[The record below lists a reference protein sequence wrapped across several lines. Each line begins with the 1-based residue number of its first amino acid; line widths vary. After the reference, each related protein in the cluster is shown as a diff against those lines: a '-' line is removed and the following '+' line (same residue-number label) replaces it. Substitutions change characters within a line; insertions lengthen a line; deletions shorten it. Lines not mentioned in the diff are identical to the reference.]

1 MKTLLSKPYRIR
13 LFKIAFTPLFSL
25 LEQKL
30 PFHIMQS
37 PFFRKKNPNQLQAEV
52 SALKRTLTFK
62 DLTAFGIA
70 AIIGA
75 GIFGTIGQASYDG
88 GPGIIFLFIITSIG
102 CLFSAFCYAEFA
114 AATPISG
121 SAYTYA
127 YISFGELLAWIIG
140 WDLFM
145 EYAVGNMAVAISWS
159 DYFTAF
165 LKGLNIH
172 FPQWLSMDIFTAL
185 KKGSPAAE
193 QAYTEAPRLFGFPVI
208 VDLPAIFITI
218 LITILVYIGIQESKR
233 TNNVLVVFKILVL
246 LLFIVVGITTVNT
259 DNWSPFIP
267 NGWSGIFKGTAAV
280 FFAYIGFDAL
290 STTTEECIN
299 PIRDLP
305 RAIFSSLLISTIL
318 YIAIALVITGMV
330 SYHNLNVGDPLA
342 FALEKTG
349 LHKFAGLLS
358 FSAIVSMTG
367 VLLVFQIGQPR
378 IWMNMSRDGLL
389 PKALS
394 RIHPTY
400 QTPSVATVLTGFSI
414 ILPLLFLDLK
424 EVIDLTS
431 IGTLFAFLIV
441 CAGIWLKNK
450 PTQTESFTVP
460 FIGGRYLLPLI
471 MFPILYLYMLTVV
484 EESTISYAQIPL
496 YACILVM
503 LAAIVYGSIRNLSL
517 IPGVGVCLNLLLLS
531 TMHHENWIRFVVWL
545 IIGLIV
551 YLSYGKKHS
560 VLGKAESLKS

>member
-1 MKTLLSKPYRIR
+1 MWS
-13 LFKIAFTPLFSL
+13 
-25 LEQKL
+25 E
-30 PFHIMQS
+30 
-37 PFFRKKNPNQLQAEV
+37 FFRTKNPNELHTEV

-62 DLTAFGIA
+62 DLTALGIA
-70 AIIGA
+70 AVIGA
-75 GIFGTIGQASYDG
+75 GIFGTIGQAAYDG

-114 AATPISG
+114 SSTPISG

-127 YISFGELLAWIIG
+127 YISFGELIAWIIG

-165 LKGLNIH
+165 LKGLNIQ
-172 FPQWLSMDIFTAL
+172 FPHWLSMDFFTAYEQN
-185 KKGSPAAE
+185 SAAAIE
-193 QAYTEAPRLFGFPVI
+193 AYALAPRIFGYQIIF
-208 VDLPAIFITI
+208 DFPAILITI

-233 TNNVLVVFKILVL
+233 TNNVLVVFKIVVL
-246 LLFIVVGITTVNT
+246 LLFIIVGFTTVNT
-259 DNWSPFIP
+259 ANWSPFIP

-290 STTTEECIN
+290 STTTEECVN
-299 PIRDLP
+299 PKKDLP
-305 RAIFSSLLISTIL
+305 RAIFASLLISTVI

-330 SYHNLNVGDPLA
+330 SYHDLNVGDPLA
-342 FALEKTG
+342 YALEKTG

-389 PKALS
+389 PKVLS
-394 RIHPTY
+394 KIHPVY
-400 QTPSVATVLTGFSI
+400 KTPSVATVLTGVSI

-424 EVIDLTS
+424 EVVDLTS

-441 CAGIWLKNK
+441 CAGIWLKK
-450 PTQTESFTVP
+450 DTAKKESFTVP
-460 FIGGRYLLPLI
+460 YISGRYLLPLI
-471 MFPILYLYMLTVV
+471 MIPIIYMYTKTIL
-484 EESTISYAQIPL
+484 EESNFTYEQLPL
-496 YACILVM
+496 YACLVAIL
-503 LAAIVYGSIRNLSL
+503 LALVYGSITKRSL
-517 IPGVGVCLNLLLLS
+517 IPGIGVCLNLLLLS

-545 IIGLIV
+545 VIGLGV
-551 YLSYGKKHS
+551 YLFYGRKHS
-560 VLGKAESLKS
+560 VLRMKA

>member
-1 MKTLLSKPYRIR
+1 MWS
-13 LFKIAFTPLFSL
+13 
-25 LEQKL
+25 E
-30 PFHIMQS
+30 
-37 PFFRKKNPNQLQAEV
+37 FFRTKKIHELDPEV

-62 DLTAFGIA
+62 DLTALGIA

-75 GIFGTIGQASYDG
+75 GIFGTIGQAAYDG
-88 GPGIIFLFIITSIG
+88 GPGIIFLFIITSLG

-114 AATPISG
+114 SSTSVSG

-127 YISFGELLAWIIG
+127 YISFGELIAWIIG

-165 LKGLNIH
+165 LKGFNIE
-172 FPQWLSMDIFTAL
+172 FPVWLSMDIFSAL
-185 KKGSPAAE
+185 EQTSPAAI
-193 QAYTEAPRLFGFPVI
+193 QACNEAPRIFGYPVI
-208 VDLPAIFITI
+208 FDFPAILITI

-233 TNNVLVVFKILVL
+233 TNNVLVVFKIIVL
-246 LLFIVVGITTVNT
+246 LLFIVVGFTTVNT
-259 DNWSPFIP
+259 ANWTPFIP

-290 STTTEECIN
+290 STTTEECVN
-299 PIRDLP
+299 PKKDLP
-305 RAIFSSLLISTIL
+305 KAIFASLLISTVI

-330 SYHNLNVGDPLA
+330 HYNTLNVGDPLA
-342 FALEKTG
+342 YALEQTG

-389 PKALS
+389 PKVLS
-394 RIHPTY
+394 NIHPVY
-400 QTPSVATVLTGFSI
+400 KTPSVATVLTGISI

-424 EVIDLTS
+424 QVVDLTS

-441 CAGIWLKNK
+441 CGGIWLKKEPAK
-450 PTQTESFTVP
+450 PESFRVP
-460 FIGGRYLLPLI
+460 FISSRYLLPLI
-471 MFPILYLYMLTVV
+471 MLPILGLYIHSIQNELQFDSKHFPIYMCTVFILA
-484 EESTISYAQIPL
+484 TI
-496 YACILVM
+496 C
-503 LAAIVYGSIRNLSL
+503 YGIITNKSL
-517 IPGVGVCLNLLLLS
+517 IPGIGVCLNLLLLS
-531 TMHHENWIRFVVWL
+531 TMHHENWLRFLIWL
-545 IIGLIV
+545 VIGLVV
-551 YLSYGKKHS
+551 YFFYGRKHS
-560 VLGKAESLKS
+560 VLGLKAER

>member
-1 MKTLLSKPYRIR
+1 MLVS
-13 LFKIAFTPLFSL
+13 
-25 LEQKL
+25 
-30 PFHIMQS
+30 FHSMQS
-37 PFFRKKNPNQLQAEV
+37 YLFRTKNPNELHTEV

-62 DLTAFGIA
+62 DLTALGIA
-70 AIIGA
+70 AVIGA
-75 GIFGTIGQASYDG
+75 GIFGTIGQAAYDG
-88 GPGIIFLFIITSIG
+88 GPGIIFLFIITSLG

-114 AATPISG
+114 ASTPISG

-127 YISFGELLAWIIG
+127 YISFGELIAWIIG

-165 LKGLNIH
+165 LKGVNIE
-172 FPQWLSMDIFTAL
+172 FPLWLSMDYFTAVHQ
-185 KKGSPAAE
+185 KSAAAQ
-193 QAYTEAPRLFGFPVI
+193 QAYVHAPRIFDFPVI
-208 VDLPAIFITI
+208 VDLPAILITV

-233 TNNVLVVFKILVL
+233 TNNVLVVFKIIVL
-246 LLFIVVGITTVNT
+246 LLFIIVGFTTVNT
-259 DNWSPFIP
+259 ANWSPFIP

-290 STTTEECIN
+290 STTTEECVN
-299 PIRDLP
+299 PKRDLP
-305 RAIFSSLLISTIL
+305 RAIFSSLLISTLI

-330 SYHNLNVGDPLA
+330 SYHDLNVGDPLA
-342 FALEKTG
+342 YALEKTG

-394 RIHPTY
+394 RIHPRY
-400 QTPSVATVLTGFSI
+400 QTPSVATVLTGGSI

-424 EVIDLTS
+424 EVVDLTS

-441 CAGIWLKNK
+441 CAGIWLKK
-450 PTQTESFTVP
+450 EKIKTESFTVP
-460 FIGGRYLLPLI
+460 FIGGRYLLPVTML
-471 MFPILYLYMLTVV
+471 PVLYLYLHTV
-484 EESTISYAQIPL
+484 STENVFSFTQIPL
-496 YACILVM
+496 YSCILAM
-503 LAAIVYGSIRNLSL
+503 IATIFYGSVRNLSL
-517 IPGVGVCLNLLLLS
+517 LPGIGVCLNLLLLS
-531 TMHHENWIRFVVWL
+531 TMHHQNWIRFVAWL
-545 IIGLIV
+545 AIGLIV
-551 YLSYGKKHS
+551 YMTYGRKHS
-560 VLGKAESLKS
+560 VLAGPSTKG

>member
-1 MKTLLSKPYRIR
+1 MWS
-13 LFKIAFTPLFSL
+13 
-25 LEQKL
+25 E
-30 PFHIMQS
+30 
-37 PFFRKKNPNQLQAEV
+37 FFRTKNPNELHIEV

-62 DLTAFGIA
+62 DLTALGIA
-70 AIIGA
+70 AVIGA
-75 GIFGTIGQASYDG
+75 GIFGTIGQAAYDG
-88 GPGIIFLFIITSIG
+88 GPGIIFLFIITSAG

-114 AATPISG
+114 SSTPISG

-127 YISFGELLAWIIG
+127 YISFGELIAWIIG

-165 LKGLNIH
+165 LKGLNID
-172 FPQWLSMDIFTAL
+172 FPHWLSMDLFTAIDQETL
-185 KKGSPAAE
+185 AAQ
-193 QAYTEAPRLFGFPVI
+193 QAYQQAPRILGYPI
-208 VDLPAIFITI
+208 VFDFPAILITI
-218 LITILVYIGIQESKR
+218 LVTILVYIGIQESKR
-233 TNNVLVVFKILVL
+233 TNNVLVIFKIIVL
-246 LLFIVVGITTVNT
+246 LLFIIVGFSTVNT
-259 DNWSPFIP
+259 ANWSPFIP

-290 STTTEECIN
+290 STTTEECVN
-299 PIRDLP
+299 PKKDLP
-305 RAIFSSLLISTIL
+305 RAIFASLLISTFI
-318 YIAIALVITGMV
+318 YIAIALVLTGMV
-330 SYHNLNVGDPLA
+330 SYHDLNVGDPLA
-342 FALEKTG
+342 YALDKTG

-389 PKALS
+389 PNILS
-394 RIHPTY
+394 RIHPVY
-400 QTPSVATVLTGFSI
+400 KTPSVATILTGVSI

-441 CAGIWLKNK
+441 CAGIWLKK
-450 PTQTESFTVP
+450 DTAKKESFTVP
-460 FIGGRYLLPLI
+460 YINGRYLLPLI
-471 MFPILYLYMLTVV
+471 IIPVIYLYTKTIL
-484 EESTISYAQIPL
+484 EESNFSLQQIPL
-496 YACILVM
+496 YACIV
-503 LAAIVYGSIRNLSL
+503 AIIIAIVYSSITKRSL

-545 IIGLIV
+545 VIGLSV
-551 YLSYGKKHS
+551 YFFYGRKHS
-560 VLGKAESLKS
+560 VLGKPRTKG

>member
-1 MKTLLSKPYRIR
+1 MWSQLVRT
-13 LFKIAFTPLFSL
+13 
-25 LEQKL
+25 
-30 PFHIMQS
+30 
-37 PFFRKKNPNQLQAEV
+37 KNPDTLQSEV
-52 SALKRTLTFK
+52 SNLKRTLTFR
-62 DLTAFGIA
+62 DLTAMGIA

-75 GIFGTIGQASYDG
+75 GIFGTIGQAAYDG
-88 GPGIIFLFIITSIG
+88 GPGIIFLFIITSLG

-114 AATPISG
+114 SSTAISG

-127 YISFGELLAWIIG
+127 YISFGELIAWIIG

-165 LKGLNIH
+165 LNGFSIK
-172 FPQWLSMDIFTAL
+172 FPHWLSMDYFTAVEQ
-185 KKGSPAAE
+185 KSPAAL
-193 QAYTEAPRLFGFPVI
+193 QAYLDAPRILGFPI
-208 VDLPAIFITI
+208 IFDFPAILITI

-233 TNNVLVVFKILVL
+233 TNNVLVVFKIIVL
-246 LLFIVVGITTVNT
+246 LLFVIVGFTTVNA

-290 STTTEECIN
+290 STTTEECVN
-299 PIRDLP
+299 PKRDLP
-305 RAIFSSLLISTIL
+305 RAIFSSLLISTVV

-330 SYHNLNVGDPLA
+330 SYTDLNVGDPLA
-342 FALEKTG
+342 FALERTG

-389 PKALS
+389 PKTLS
-394 RIHPTY
+394 KIHPVY
-400 QTPSVATVLTGFSI
+400 KTPSVATVLTGVSI
-414 ILPLLFLDLK
+414 VLPLLFLDLK
-424 EVIDLTS
+424 QVVDLTS

-441 CAGIWLKNK
+441 CAGIWLKK
-450 PTQTESFTVP
+450 DRTKTESFTVP
-460 FIGGRYLLPLI
+460 FIRGRYLLPVI
-471 MFPILYLYMLTVV
+471 IIPIIYLYLQTVV
-484 EESTISYAQIPL
+484 SETVYSHEQIPL
-496 YACILVM
+496 YSCIALI
-503 LAAIVYGSIRNLSL
+503 LAAVVYGSMRNLSL
-517 IPGVGVCLNLLLLS
+517 IPAVGVCLNLLLLS

-545 IIGLIV
+545 VIGLIV
-551 YLSYGKKHS
+551 YIGYGRKHS
-560 VLGKAESLKS
+560 VLNKLKAEG

>member
-1 MKTLLSKPYRIR
+1 MWS
-13 LFKIAFTPLFSL
+13 AFVRT
-25 LEQKL
+25 
-30 PFHIMQS
+30 
-37 PFFRKKNPNQLQAEV
+37 KNPNELHTEV

-62 DLTAFGIA
+62 DLTALGIA
-70 AIIGA
+70 AVIGA
-75 GIFGTIGQASYDG
+75 GIFGTIGQAAYDG
-88 GPGIIFLFIITSIG
+88 GPGIIFLFIITSVG

-114 AATPISG
+114 SSTPISG

-127 YISFGELLAWIIG
+127 YISFGELIAWIIG

-165 LKGLNIH
+165 LKGLNIE
-172 FPQWLSMDIFTAL
+172 FPQWLSMDVFTAVE
-185 KKGSPAAE
+185 KGSAAAQ
-193 QAYTEAPRLFGFPVI
+193 QAYAQAPRILGYPIIFDF
-208 VDLPAIFITI
+208 PAILITI

-233 TNNVLVVFKILVL
+233 TNNILVTFKIIVL
-246 LLFIVVGITTVNT
+246 LLFIIVGFTTVNT
-259 DNWSPFIP
+259 ANWSPFIP

-299 PIRDLP
+299 PKRDLP
-305 RAIFSSLLISTIL
+305 RAIFSSLLISTLI

-330 SYHNLNVGDPLA
+330 SYHELNVGDPLA
-342 FALEKTG
+342 YALEKTG

-389 PKALS
+389 PKVLS
-394 RIHPTY
+394 RIHPVY
-400 QTPSVATVLTGFSI
+400 KTPSVATVLTGVSI

-424 EVIDLTS
+424 EVVDLTS

-441 CAGIWLKNK
+441 CAGVWLKK
-450 PTQTESFTVP
+450 EQTKTESFTVP
-460 FIGGRYLLPLI
+460 YISGRYLLPLI
-471 MFPILYLYMLTVV
+471 MLPIVYVYTKTILT
-484 EESTISYAQIPL
+484 ETSFSLEQLPL
-496 YACILVM
+496 YGCLLVM
-503 LAAIVYGSIRNLSL
+503 VFAIIYGSIKNLSL

-545 IIGLIV
+545 VIGLAV
-551 YLSYGKKHS
+551 YLFYGRKHS
-560 VLGKAESLKS
+560 VLGLKD

>member
-1 MKTLLSKPYRIR
+1 MWSQ
-13 LFKIAFTPLFSL
+13 LFRT
-25 LEQKL
+25 
-30 PFHIMQS
+30 
-37 PFFRKKNPNQLQAEV
+37 KNPNDLHTEV
-52 SALKRTLTFK
+52 SALKKTLTFR
-62 DLTAFGIA
+62 DLTAMGIA
-70 AIIGA
+70 AVIGA
-75 GIFGTIGQASYDG
+75 GIFGTIGQAAYDG

-114 AATPISG
+114 SSTPISG

-127 YISFGELLAWIIG
+127 YISFGELIAWIIG

-165 LKGLNIH
+165 LKGLNIK
-172 FPQWLSMDIFTAL
+172 FPYWLSMDYFTAVEQN
-185 KKGSPAAE
+185 SPTAIE
-193 QAYTEAPRLFGFPVI
+193 AYMQAPRLFGYPIIF
-208 VDLPAIFITI
+208 DFPAILITI

-233 TNNVLVVFKILVL
+233 TNNVLVVFKIIVL
-246 LLFIVVGITTVNT
+246 LLFIVVGFTTVNT
-259 DNWSPFIP
+259 ANWSPFIP

-299 PIRDLP
+299 PRRDLP
-305 RAIFSSLLISTIL
+305 RAIFSSLLISTFI

-330 SYHNLNVGDPLA
+330 SYHDLNVGDPLA
-342 FALEKTG
+342 YALEKSG
-349 LHKFAGLLS
+349 LHRFAGLLS

-389 PKALS
+389 PKTLS
-394 RIHPTY
+394 KIHPVY
-400 QTPSVATVLTGFSI
+400 KTPSVATLLTGVSI

-424 EVIDLTS
+424 QVVDLTS

-441 CAGIWLKNK
+441 CAGIWFKK
-450 PTQTESFTVP
+450 YSTKKDFFTVP
-460 FIGGRYLLPLI
+460 YFNGRYILPLI
-471 MFPILYLYMLTVV
+471 MIPIIYLYMQTILTESNFSLAQTPRYVCILAIVV
-484 EESTISYAQIPL
+484 STI
-496 YACILVM
+496 
-503 LAAIVYGSIRNLSL
+503 YGSIRNLSL

-531 TMHHENWIRFVVWL
+531 TMHHENWMRFVVWL
-545 IIGLIV
+545 VIGLGV
-551 YLSYGKKHS
+551 YFGYGRKHS
-560 VLGKAESLKS
+560 ILGMKA